1 MTFLKMTIL
10 NVKSVIV
17 RFSLF
22 QTEDK
27 LCEYALIYMEI
38 IFFSYQLLNIYHMY
52 WYQIWTMHNATNE
65 CFLYL
70 NTWCEELYSVYSEL
84 YVYIVKSNLLQP

>member
-27 LCEYALIYMEI
+27 LCEYSLIYMEI
-38 IFFSYQLLNIYHMY
+38 IFSFISTLKHISHVLVPNMNY
-52 WYQIWTMHNATNE
+52 A
-65 CFLYL
+65 
-70 NTWCEELYSVYSEL
+70 
-84 YVYIVKSNLLQP
+84 

>member
-38 IFFSYQLLNIYHMY
+38 IFSFISTLIHISHVLVPNMNY
-52 WYQIWTMHNATNE
+52 A
-65 CFLYL
+65 
-70 NTWCEELYSVYSEL
+70 
-84 YVYIVKSNLLQP
+84 